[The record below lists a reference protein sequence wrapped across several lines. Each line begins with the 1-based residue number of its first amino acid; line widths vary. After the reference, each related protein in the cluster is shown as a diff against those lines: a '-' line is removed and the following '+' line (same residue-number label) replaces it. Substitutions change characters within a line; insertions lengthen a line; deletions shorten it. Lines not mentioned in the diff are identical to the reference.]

1 MVVNIDESGSQS
13 QAGGVDYVIALRW
26 FDVPDLVDFA
36 ILNAYISSNPGSA
49 RAIDDIGIFEDSRSR
64 LRETIHRNSDE
75 KSDRCDHFR
84 KFFLATDH
92 VTEMI
97 MKVSFRVHPTTY
109 GFDVKRI
116 KKLKSKDCLMER
128 KVLNEKQFE
137 GRSAI
142 VTGGTRGIGK
152 AIVLELARHGA
163 NVAFNFSKSA
173 DEADALKKDI
183 ESLGAKVYSAQ
194 CDVANTSAAAEF
206 VNHVKETFGTV
217 DFLVNNAGI
226 TRDQLILRMKEEDW
240 DSVIDTNLKGAW
252 NFSKAAVRP
261 MMRNENGGSI
271 LNISSI
277 SGVVGMLGQSNYS
290 ASKAGM
296 IGLTKSLA
304 KEIASRKI
312 TVNALALGLIETDMA
327 SEMND
332 EYREK
337 ILAQIPLG
345 RLGTVREVAEL
356 ACFMLS
362 PSAAYISGQV
372 IQADGGLA
380 M

>member
-1 MVVNIDESGSQS
+1 MNQ
-13 QAGGVDYVIALRW
+13 
-26 FDVPDLVDFA
+26 
-36 ILNAYISSNPGSA
+36 
-49 RAIDDIGIFEDSRSR
+49 
-64 LRETIHRNSDE
+64 
-75 KSDRCDHFR
+75 
-84 KFFLATDH
+84 
-92 VTEMI
+92 
-97 MKVSFRVHPTTY
+97 
-109 GFDVKRI
+109 
-116 KKLKSKDCLMER
+116 
-128 KVLNEKQFE
+128 KQFD

-152 AIVLELARHGA
+152 AIVLELAHRGA
-163 NVAFNFSKSA
+163 NVAFNYSKSA
-173 DEADALKKDI
+173 EEAEKLRA
-183 ESLGAKVYSAQ
+183 EVEGLGVKAFAAQ
-194 CDVANTSAAAEF
+194 CNVANTEAAAEF
-206 VNHVKETFGTV
+206 VGQVKEAFGTV
-217 DFLVNNAGI
+217 DLLVNNAGI

-252 NFSKAAVRP
+252 NFAKAVLRP

-304 KEIASRKI
+304 KEVATRKI
-312 TVNALALGLIETDMA
+312 TVNALALGLIETEMA
-327 SEMND
+327 SEMNA

-345 RLGTVREVAEL
+345 RLGNVQEVADL

-362 PSAAYISGQV
+362 DSARYITGQV